1 MPDLAEL
8 KLQEGHV
15 LELRFKDGSAVR
27 GRLIDVDPHSK
38 SHELIY
44 DTLEVLG
51 WGPLTPGSVRPHT
64 TATAAASDLESWT
77 AARVGA

>member
-15 LELRFKDGSAVR
+15 LELHFKDGFTVLA
-27 GRLIDVDPHSK
+27 RLIDVDPRSK

-44 DTLEVLG
+44 DTLQVLD
-51 WGPLTPGSVRPHT
+51 WGPVAPGSVQPHT
-64 TATAAASDLESWT
+64 TADAAASDLESWT
-77 AARVGA
+77 SARVGT